1 LRRQELDVVLKARS
15 ACIQLGNDYELLEL
29 NQTEES
35 ALSQTLDNSRTKF
48 EVGAQPQS
56 DVVTAQIERHKVAE
70 QRQDLEQK
78 RSDDETALPKENGF
92 LTRP

>member
-1 LRRQELDVVLKARS
+1 
-15 ACIQLGNDYELLEL
+15 LLEL